1 MSEQT
6 TDETKI
12 GGTAAT
18 PNRPE
23 GVSNSEK
30 STGDL
35 AEDELSKISAGIVKP
50 HPDSY

>member
-35 AEDELSKISAGIVKP
+35 AEDELSKISGGLGK
-50 HPDSY
+50 HLPDAY